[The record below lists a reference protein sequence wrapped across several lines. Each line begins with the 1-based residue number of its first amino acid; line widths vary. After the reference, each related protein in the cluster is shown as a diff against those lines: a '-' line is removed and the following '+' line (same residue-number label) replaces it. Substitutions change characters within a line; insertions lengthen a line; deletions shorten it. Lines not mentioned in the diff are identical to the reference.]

1 VSQQYCWERSI
12 QQPFATEHKARCAFN
27 TTLRQFKQAACK
39 IRQIRKHQLAT
50 NNFMHNDHLPLGAIN
65 NNGKPIRV
73 LEFTH
78 AVMGPTTGLLLA
90 DMGAEVIHIEP
101 LKGDETRR
109 LKGFGTGYFPFYNR
123 NKKSLA
129 IDIKSEQGKK
139 IINQLLPTIDVL
151 VENFGP
157 GTMDRLGYGAADL
170 CARHEQLIYCSLK
183 GFLNGPYEQRHA
195 MDEVVQM
202 MGGLAYMTGRPGDP
216 LRAGTSIIDITGG
229 MFGYIGILLALFE
242 RTKTGKGKIVK
253 ASLFETTAFLM
264 GQHMAYG
271 AITKT
276 PVPPMPAR
284 VSAWSIY
291 RIFTTK
297 DKEQIFVGII
307 SEKHWERFCDVFG
320 WQDWL
325 RDERLATNN
334 LRIDNR
340 DWFLPEL
347 EKRMQTLDKA
357 TIVAHCEAAA
367 IPFAPIAKPEDL
379 FEDRQLNEGGALL
392 TTTLPD
398 GTIAKLPTTP
408 LDYGGQKAALDLIP
422 PAIGAQS
429 KALLQSLGYDNAAIA
444 DLIANGVI
452 ASNE

>member
-1 VSQQYCWERSI
+1 M
-12 QQPFATEHKARCAFN
+12 K
-27 TTLRQFKQAACK
+27 
-39 IRQIRKHQLAT
+39 
-50 NNFMHNDHLPLGAIN
+50 LPLHGL
-65 NNGKPIRV
+65 KV

-101 LKGDETRR
+101 TKGDNTRF

-129 IDIKSEQGKK
+129 IDLKSEEGKT
-139 IINQLLPTIDVL
+139 IILTMVKEADII

-157 GTMDRLGYGAADL
+157 GTMDRLGYGYESLKSIND
-170 CARHEQLIYCSLK
+170 RLIYCSLK
-183 GFLNGPYEQRHA
+183 GFLSGPYEQRHA

-242 RTKTGKGKIVK
+242 RQQTGKGQFVK
-253 ASLFETTAFLM
+253 SALFETTAFLM

-271 AITKT
+271 AITGQ

-291 RIFTTK
+291 SVFKCADQLPVFI
-297 DKEQIFVGII
+297 GII
-307 SEKHWERFCDVFG
+307 SEKHWERFCQAF
-320 WQDWL
+320 QKSDWYS
-325 RDERLATNN
+325 DPRLTTNN
-334 LRIDNR
+334 DRIEAR
-340 DWFLPEL
+340 SWFLPEV
-347 EKRMQTLDKA
+347 EECIRQYTRAEVIAK
-357 TIVAHCEAAA
+357 CETSD

-379 FEDRQLNEGGALL
+379 FEDPQLNAGGSLL
-392 TTTLPD
+392 ETQLPD
-398 GTIAKLPTTP
+398 GTRTKLPTFP
-408 LDYGGQKAALDLIP
+408 LEYGGQKAQKFMDP
-422 PAIGAQS
+422 PTIGAHTREI
-429 KALLQSLGYDNAAIA
+429 LIHLGYDNTTIQGLM
-444 DLIANGVI
+444 DKNIITCG
-452 ASNE
+452 E

>member
-1 VSQQYCWERSI
+1 MS
-12 QQPFATEHKARCAFN
+12 
-27 TTLRQFKQAACK
+27 
-39 IRQIRKHQLAT
+39 
-50 NNFMHNDHLPLGAIN
+50 LPLEN
-65 NNGKPIRV
+65 IRV

-101 LKGDETRR
+101 THGDETRR
-109 LKGFGTGYFPFYNR
+109 LKGFGTGYFPFYSR

-129 IDIKSEQGKK
+129 IDIKSTVGKK
-139 IINQLLPTIDVL
+139 IIEQLVGTADIV

-157 GTMDRLGYGAADL
+157 GTMDRLGYGYNHLKTLNAK
-170 CARHEQLIYCSLK
+170 LIYCSLK
-183 GFLNGPYEQRHA
+183 GFASGPYENRHA

-229 MFGYIGILLALFE
+229 MFGYIGIIMALYE
-242 RTKTGKGKIVK
+242 REKTGLGKEVK

-291 RIFTTK
+291 QIFDTK
-297 DKEQIFVGII
+297 DNDQVFVGII
-307 SEKHWERFCDVFG
+307 SEKHWERFCEVFEKSN
-320 WQDWL
+320 WKNDA
-325 RDERLATNN
+325 RLQTNN

-340 DWFLPEL
+340 EWFIPAVKSLMLNYTKEEIMQRC
-347 EKRMQTLDKA
+347 EKAGIT
-357 TIVAHCEAAA
+357 
-367 IPFAPIAKPEDL
+367 FAPISKPEDL
-379 FEDRQLNEGGALL
+379 FDDVQLNEGNSLL

-398 GTIAKLPTTP
+398 GTITKLPKTP
-408 LDYGGQKAALDLIP
+408 IEYEGADITLRMNPPSIGEHTKAILKSIGYTESEIEQFNQQKIIAL
-422 PAIGAQS
+422 
-429 KALLQSLGYDNAAIA
+429 
-444 DLIANGVI
+444 
-452 ASNE
+452 